1 MAISTSLLLL
11 VDLHLH
17 GLDYTVYSTDS
28 TERFPNLPSRHPKR
42 RMNPRFESQTMNSA
56 FRKPALLALEDGVTF
71 RGRSWAAEGES
82 TGEMVF
88 NTSMTGY
95 QEVLTDPSYACQIV
109 CMTYPL
115 IGNYGVNSEDEE
127 SSRPWVEGFVVRE
140 AARMASSW
148 RARETLDAYLKRW
161 NIVAIEGID
170 TRALVRHI
178 RDKGAMRACLSTADL
193 NQESLVEKARQSPS
207 MENRELA
214 SVVTT
219 EKPYEVKAE
228 GDELFHVVCYD
239 FGVKRNSLRELAARG
254 CRVTVM
260 PASTSSA
267 EVLALKPDGI
277 FLSNGPGDPA
287 SMDREVEQIRNL
299 VQMSVPTFGICF
311 GHQLLG
317 RAFGGKTFKL
327 VFGHRGGNQPVQDTA
342 DGKVEITS
350 HNHGFA
356 VEADSLPADVEVT
369 HINLND
375 RCVEGMRHKTLPIIS
390 VQYHPEAAPGP
401 HDAAHH
407 FQRFIDLM
415 ESRT

>member
-1 MAISTSLLLL
+1 MTA
-11 VDLHLH
+11 
-17 GLDYTVYSTDS
+17 
-28 TERFPNLPSRHPKR
+28 RN
-42 RMNPRFESQTMNSA
+42 QA
-56 FRKPALLALEDGVTF
+56 PALLALEDGVTF

-82 TGEMVF
+82 CGEMVF

-95 QEVLTDPSYACQIV
+95 QEVLTDPSYAGQIV

-127 SSRPWVEGFVVRE
+127 SARPWVEGFVVRE

-148 RARETLDAYLKRW
+148 RASETLDAYLKRW

-178 RDKGAMRACLSTADL
+178 RDKGAMRACLSTTDL
-193 NQESLVEKARQSPS
+193 EPDSLVSKARQSPS

-219 EKPYEVKAE
+219 DKPYEVTAE
-228 GDELFHVVCYD
+228 GDERFHVVCYD
-239 FGVKRNSLRELAARG
+239 FGVKRNSLRELASRG
-254 CRVTVM
+254 CRITVM
-260 PASTSSA
+260 PASTFAA

-287 SMDREVEQIRNL
+287 SMDREVDQIRNL
-299 VQMSVPTFGICF
+299 IETSVPTFGICF

-327 VFGHRGGNQPVQDTA
+327 VFGHRGGNQPVQETG

-401 HDAAHH
+401 HDAEHH

-415 ESRT
+415 ETSAK

>member
-1 MAISTSLLLL
+1 MS
-11 VDLHLH
+11 V
-17 GLDYTVYSTDS
+17 
-28 TERFPNLPSRHPKR
+28 RN
-42 RMNPRFESQTMNSA
+42 N
-56 FRKPALLALEDGVTF
+56 KPGLLALEDGRVF
-71 RGRSWAAEGES
+71 RGHSWAAEGES
-82 TGEMVF
+82 SGEMVF

-95 QEVLTDPSYACQIV
+95 QEVLTDPSYAGQIV

-140 AARMASSW
+140 ASRVASSW
-148 RARETLDAYLKRW
+148 RAQETLDAYLKRW
-161 NIVAIEGID
+161 NVVAIEGVD

-178 RDKGAMRACLSTADL
+178 RDKGAMRACISTIDL
-193 NQESLVEKARQSPS
+193 NEESVINKARQSPS

-219 EKPYEVKAE
+219 KKAYEVAPE
-228 GDELFHVVCYD
+228 GNERFHVVCYD
-239 FGVKRNSLRELAARG
+239 FGVKQNSLRELSRLG
-254 CRVTVM
+254 CRITVV
-260 PASTSSA
+260 PASTAAA
-267 EVLALKPDGI
+267 EVIAMRPDGV

-287 SMDREVEQIRNL
+287 SMNREVEQIKEL
-299 VQMSVPTFGICF
+299 VGSSLPTFGICF

-317 RAFGGKTFKL
+317 RAFGGTTFKL
-327 VFGHRGGNQPVQDTA
+327 LFGHRGGNQPVKDMQE
-342 DGKVEITS
+342 GGVEITS

-356 VEADSLPADVEVT
+356 VSADSLPANVEIT
-369 HINLND
+369 HLNLND

-407 FQRFIDLM
+407 FTRFIELM
-415 ESRT
+415 EQRA

>member
-1 MAISTSLLLL
+1 MQ
-11 VDLHLH
+11 
-17 GLDYTVYSTDS
+17 
-28 TERFPNLPSRHPKR
+28 R
-42 RMNPRFESQTMNSA
+42 Q
-56 FRKPALLALEDGVTF
+56 KPAVLALEDGRTF

-82 TGEMVF
+82 CGEMVF

-95 QEVLTDPSYACQIV
+95 QEVLTDPSYAGQIV

-115 IGNYGVNSEDEE
+115 IGNYGVNSADEE

-140 AARMASSW
+140 ASRVASNW
-148 RARETLDAYLKRW
+148 RSEESLNDYLKRW
-161 NIVAIEGID
+161 NIVALEGID

-178 RDKGAMRACLSTADL
+178 RDKGAMRACISTVDLDEASLIQKANLSPA
-193 NQESLVEKARQSPS
+193 

-219 EKPYEVKAE
+219 RQPYEVAAL
-228 GDELFHVVCYD
+228 GDERFHVVCYD
-239 FGVKRNSLRELAARG
+239 FGVKRNSLRELAQRG
-254 CRVTVM
+254 CRVTVV
-260 PASTSSA
+260 PAATPAA
-267 EVLALKPDGI
+267 EVLGMNPDGV

-287 SMDREVEQIRNL
+287 SMNREVDEIRHL
-299 VQMSVPTFGICF
+299 LEAAVPTFGICF

-327 VFGHRGGNQPVQDTA
+327 VFGHRGGNQPVKDLRKA
-342 DGKVEITS
+342 DVEITS

-356 VEADSLPADVEVT
+356 VMADSLPSEVEIT

-375 RCVEGMRHKTLPIIS
+375 GCVEGMQHRTLPIIS

-401 HDAAHH
+401 HDAEHH
-407 FQRFIDLM
+407 FGRFIELM
-415 ESRT
+415 EHSRPHGL